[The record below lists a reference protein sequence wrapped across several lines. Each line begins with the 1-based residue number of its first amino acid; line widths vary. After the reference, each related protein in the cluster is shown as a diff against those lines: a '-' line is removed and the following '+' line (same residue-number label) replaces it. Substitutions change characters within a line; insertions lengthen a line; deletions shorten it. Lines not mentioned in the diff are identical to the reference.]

1 MNSSSRPNQ
10 WPHGEREFVLP
21 PLPQEQIG
29 VAGCNLVRL
38 SVDPAIGDEVCVLF
52 KEDPDYA
59 EQYASVSPINMFAHS
74 GAVNT
79 PHGAVAFIVWQIA
92 AGSPCEVLVETFF
105 NPETSGA
112 LISEAARQT
121 HLKLIIVNNRTS
133 AVTVFVDYANIF
145 GLDELAEF
153 IEQMDAPA
161 NGQDFHLATNHV
173 LTHIDLVSLVRDG
186 AQSG

>member
-1 MNSSSRPNQ
+1 M
-10 WPHGEREFVLP
+10 
-21 PLPQEQIG
+21 PQEQIG
-29 VAGCNLVRL
+29 VAGCNLVKL
-38 SVDPAIGDEVCVLF
+38 TVDSVIGDEVCVMF

-59 EQYASVSPINMFAHS
+59 EQYASVRPINMFAHT

-92 AGSPCEVLVETFF
+92 AGSPCEVFVETFF
-105 NPETSGA
+105 NPAASGE

-121 HLKLIIVNNRTS
+121 HLKLIIINNRTS
-133 AVTVFVDYANIF
+133 AVTAFVDYANVF
-145 GLDELAEF
+145 GLDELAAF

-161 NGQDFHLATNHV
+161 SGQDFHLATNHV